1 MNVKETIL
9 AESKSKCCICHPSAA
24 VWLTL
29 KKKSFPYIFHM
40 LGGNL
45 DVWKSVTEE
54 IRERCSVIFPN
65 QGMAAPFNTFH
76 SGDRHF
82 IFHFWLLLFY
92 FLCFSV
98 QCPKIIQEKILGRS
112 TLKKN
117 SDFNLKKKTYIG
129 KYAYGK
135 YNGGQLEEFFCSGN
149 KHLTVLRE
157 HLGLLYYYYL
167 TLFPFDCNQIL
178 NNNNKK
184 KFWNSQ
190 NIF

>member
-112 TLKKN
+112 TLKKK
-117 SDFNLKKKTYIG
+117 SDFNLKKKNLHRQICLWKIQWGSTWRIF
-129 KYAYGK
+129 
-135 YNGGQLEEFFCSGN
+135 L
-149 KHLTVLRE
+149 LR
-157 HLGLLYYYYL
+157 
-167 TLFPFDCNQIL
+167 
-178 NNNNKK
+178 K
-184 KFWNSQ
+184 
-190 NIF
+190 